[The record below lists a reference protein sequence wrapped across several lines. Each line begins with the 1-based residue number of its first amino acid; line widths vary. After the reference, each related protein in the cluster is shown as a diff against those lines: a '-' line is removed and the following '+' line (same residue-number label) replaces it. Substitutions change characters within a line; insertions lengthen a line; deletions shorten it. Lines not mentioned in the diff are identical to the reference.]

1 MNDKI
6 DSEYLSNRNLLG
18 YFELVDNRS
27 NVEKLEDKTEDAEQE
42 GVASGVYKIKSPNPA
57 TRRGSMS
64 SLLGKYEADI
74 AAGGVLNKVTSIAS
88 LLSGSHVNQNSHQA
102 AGNAPPL
109 GTKST
114 INVPSDAKMASK
126 SANSSLRSNKNY
138 VGSSEAKA
146 STQLPFKS
154 LNVDMFDE
162 ALLEKLREESLSK
175 DREVQPSWRFKE
187 RMRTAGVG
195 LILALNIGTDPP
207 DVIKPNPCAK
217 LQCWMDPSS
226 TSRAKAREKI
236 GELLENQ
243 YAKWQ
248 GQQKMK
254 MKYRRALDPTPDEVR
269 TLLRKMRSATKSNE
283 RILLHYNGCGVPR
296 PTINGELWVF
306 DRGHTQY
313 IPLSVL
319 ELKSWMGKPS
329 MVVLDC
335 NAAGVLLPFFTKSE
349 SSTSL
354 SSFGHFESSG
364 NLDKLSSGESDI
376 IVLCPTSE
384 SEILPMNPDLPADLF
399 TSCLTTP
406 IKMALHWF
414 IRQNPLSCSKIDPE
428 SVDDIPGAANDRKT
442 PLGELNWV
450 FTAITDSIAW
460 NVLPTPLFQSLFRQD
475 LMVASMFRNFLLAD
489 RILRE
494 LKCTPQSV
502 PSIPSTCN
510 HPLWQAW
517 DLAVETCLTQL
528 IEEGFLSSKRQSRQ
542 QQVKKDDDEEEEEE
556 DEHQKSKILVERAK
570 TVPPI
575 VQSSLPKK
583 KSPNLKNV
591 SSPFFSEQLTSF
603 EIWLEYATN
612 RVNSGGVVLE
622 PPKKQYDSCHGIE
635 RMAYYIHPGL
645 SQDVESPEQLPV
657 VLQVLLSPTHRVR
670 ALILLRRFMYLGPS
684 AVNLALSVGICPYV
698 LKLLQSSIDEYK
710 HMLIGIWSKILLF
723 DRSCKEDL
731 LKDQGIPQIIK
742 HLHWGLN
749 DLQEKMQL
757 SDDDKSSCRRVTGFE
772 REDEPSHQRTMSLVI
787 LSIICDNYSAGQM
800 GCLKHNLIGQCLAL
814 LQAIEFDLNSEDTK
828 GRPKFPS
835 EFRVWICICLG
846 VLCKDNIV
854 VQAEACK
861 ADIHMRL
868 AERIT
873 DECSD
878 VRAAA
883 CFALGMLVYGKRSR
897 PSTNTIDTSSA
908 KSAPFMSPEHAGIP
922 LLHSP
927 TPAQANFSPYGP
939 PLTPVMSSMPLN
951 LQQQSSPLM
960 PLQPQV
966 FQPTLSQHQ
975 PDSPLKYLVPSTPI
989 SLSQSPGSPETK
1001 NKPDIDSVIFDS
1013 MLSALLDG
1021 SAIVRNEALV
1031 VLGTLVEKYLY
1042 EFVVV
1047 ANRYKRNSGNIEL
1060 QLPSE
1065 ISQDMESVLQKVWK
1079 RIHHVHQSD
1088 PHPVVSNSASIILRY
1103 VNERL
1108 LMIQTGNS
1116 TSGNIDRITSQASHT
1131 NLSSNAEDGNIKIA
1145 NLKQHHRT
1153 QSAINLNVDRGAPL
1167 ATITERSR
1175 TPSPKNE
1182 FSRSASP
1189 EGGLAFSSPFIFDSL
1204 YEDDDTSNIILESK
1218 FYETKLKDFEKE
1230 SRHSR
1235 IQPLDPLS
1243 SDGALKLHRLQRNK
1257 AIDTY
1262 SRTMSEKYAILTPR
1276 PQVRK
1281 GMIGDFSTYDSR
1293 ASLLGDIDDRKD
1305 SEEAIAR
1312 ETEIAAKKASLH
1324 MYEENVLR
1332 HEGAQ
1337 ITNQLCF
1344 HSYAP
1349 FIAASDGVNRVGIW
1363 NTDTATKVQSVKNGN
1378 VLGTRITS
1386 MSWINER
1393 NHSLLVTGCD
1403 DGSVRLW
1410 DNDLHSEQPRPK
1422 LLTAFSAVPDLISGK
1437 KGGGIVTEWQ
1447 QNAGRLIAG
1456 GDTKYI
1462 RCWDFETEK
1471 CSATLKTETGSCLT
1485 CLCTAWDYVHSDSL
1499 ASSSSIS
1506 PDLVVGGFDD
1516 GTVKVFDIRV
1526 HDASQAAMEMNSPT
1540 EQRKRRIKMRKPW
1553 RKEHSHWVVNV
1564 CFSQDPSKYEIISGS
1579 IYGDV
1584 RFWDIR
1590 MSTSVRTLEIQRFP
1604 TNPMTALACHPRL
1617 PLLASGSDQNFVKVF
1632 TNDGDVL
1639 EVIRHHDALN
1649 GMKIGRVSTLAFHP
1663 NRPLLA
1669 AGTTDDIISIYGTK
1683 KYRKMSS
1690 RNR

>member
-1 MNDKI
+1 MYCSSHKGRCISKNVQDPSTMLVNNNI
-6 DSEYLSNRNLLG
+6 DSEYLSNRNIGG
-18 YFELVDNRS
+18 YFSLAENRS
-27 NVEKLEDKTEDAEQE
+27 NAEKLEAKTEDTDQE
-42 GVASGVYKIKSPNPA
+42 GVASSVSKPKSANSA
-57 TRRGSMS
+57 ARRGSMS

-88 LLSGSHVNQNSHQA
+88 LLSGSHTNHTSQHETTGSA
-102 AGNAPPL
+102 ATSGI
-109 GTKST
+109 KSS
-114 INVPSDAKMASK
+114 IHVPSDIKMTSK
-126 SANSSLRSNKNY
+126 TAHSSLRSNTNY
-138 VGSSEAKA
+138 VGSSDAK
-146 STQLPFKS
+146 STTQLLPFKS
-154 LNVDMFDE
+154 LNVDMFDD
-162 ALLEKLREESLSK
+162 ALLEKLRLESLSK
-175 DREVQPSWRFKE
+175 DRKIEPSWRFKE
-187 RMRTAGVG
+187 RMRTVGVG

-207 DVIKPNPCAK
+207 DVIKPNPSAK

-236 GELLENQ
+236 GELLEHQ

-269 TLLRKMRSATKSNE
+269 TLLRKMRAATKSNE

-296 PTINGELWVF
+296 PTVNGELWVF

-319 ELKSWMGKPS
+319 ELRSWMGKPS

-335 NAAGVLLPFFTKSE
+335 NSAGVLLPFFTKSE
-349 SSTSL
+349 SSGSQ
-354 SSFGHFESSG
+354 SSFGQFESSG
-364 NLDKLSSGESDI
+364 NLDKLTSGESDI

-384 SEILPMNPDLPADLF
+384 SEILPMDPDLPADLF

-406 IKMALHWF
+406 IKMALRWF

-428 SVDDIPGAANDRKT
+428 SMDDIPGAVNDRKT

-494 LKCTPQSV
+494 LKCTPQSI

-510 HPLWQAW
+510 HSLWQAW
-517 DLAVETCLTQL
+517 DLVVETCLTQL
-528 IEEGFLSSKRQSRQ
+528 IEEGFLSSKRESRRRK
-542 QQVKKDDDEEEEEE
+542 VKKDDDEEEEEE
-556 DEHQKSKILVERAK
+556 EEENQSAK
-570 TVPPI
+570 PTSSV
-575 VQSSLPKK
+575 VQSALPKQ

-612 RVNSGGVVLE
+612 RVNAGGVVLE
-622 PPKKQYDSCHGIE
+622 PPKKNYDGSHGME

-645 SQDVESPEQLPV
+645 SQDIESPEQLPV

-723 DRSCKEDL
+723 DQSCKEDL

-749 DLQEKMQL
+749 DLQEKMHS
-757 SDDDKSSCRRVTGFE
+757 SDNDNSSCRRITGFE
-772 REDEPSHQRTMSLVI
+772 REDEPCHQRTMALVI
-787 LSIICDNYSAGQM
+787 LSVICDDYSAGQM
-800 GCLKHNLIGQCLAL
+800 GCFKNNLVGQCSAL
-814 LQAIEFDLNSEDTK
+814 LQAIEFDLNSEDVR
-828 GRPKFPS
+828 GRQKFTS
-835 EFRVWICICLG
+835 EFRVWLCICLG
-846 VLCKDNIV
+846 MLCKENVAI
-854 VQAEACK
+854 QTEAYK

-868 AERIT
+868 FERT
-873 DECSD
+873 LDECSD

-883 CFALGMLVYGKRSR
+883 CFALGMLVYGKRNHPFSKTNGTT
-897 PSTNTIDTSSA
+897 STNSTS
-908 KSAPFMSPEHAGIP
+908 FMSPEHVGMP

-927 TPAQANFSPYGP
+927 TPVQSNFSLYGT
-939 PLTPVMSSMPLN
+939 PLTPVMTTMPLN
-951 LQQQSSPLM
+951 LQQQSSPHM
-960 PLQPQV
+960 PLQPQ
-966 FQPTLSQHQ
+966 FQPTLSQHP
-975 PDSPLKYLVPSTPI
+975 PDSPLKYLVPSTPG
-989 SLSQSPGSPETK
+989 SLAHSPGSPENK
-1001 NKPDIDSVIFDS
+1001 NKPDLDSIIFES
-1013 MLSALLDG
+1013 VLSASLDG
-1021 SAIVRNEALV
+1021 SAIVRNEALIV
-1031 VLGTLVEKYLY
+1031 FGALVNKYLY

-1047 ANRYKRNSGNIEL
+1047 ANRYKRNPENIEL

-1065 ISQDMESVLQKVWK
+1065 VSQDMESILRKVWK

-1088 PHPVVSNSASIILRY
+1088 PHPMVSKTASIILRH

-1108 LMIQTGNS
+1108 LIIQSSRLTNDN
-1116 TSGNIDRITSQASHT
+1116 TEKITSQVSHT
-1131 NLSSNAEDGNIKIA
+1131 NLSSNTECGDLKSEV
-1145 NLKQHHRT
+1145 LKQYHRT
-1153 QSAINLNVDRGAPL
+1153 QSEINLNIERGGPL

-1182 FSRSASP
+1182 FSRSVPP
-1189 EGGLAFSSPFIFDSL
+1189 ESGSLFSNPFIFNSL
-1204 YEDDDTSNIILESK
+1204 YDDNESSDVILKSNFFKSK
-1218 FYETKLKDFEKE
+1218 LMEFEKE

-1235 IQPLDPLS
+1235 VQPLDPLS
-1243 SDGALKLHRLQRNK
+1243 PDGALKLHRLQRNK

-1262 SRTMSEKYAILTPR
+1262 SRTMSEKYAILTPK
-1276 PQVRK
+1276 PQMK
-1281 GMIGDFSTYDSR
+1281 KSIIGDFSTYDSR
-1293 ASLLGDIDDRKD
+1293 ASLLSDMDDRKD
-1305 SEEAIAR
+1305 SDEAIAR
-1312 ETEIAAKKASLH
+1312 EAEIATKKSSLH
-1324 MYEENVLR
+1324 LYEKNVLR

-1337 ITNQLCF
+1337 ITNKLCF

-1349 FIAASDGVNRVGIW
+1349 LIAASDGVNRIGIW

-1378 VLGTRITS
+1378 LTGTRITS

-1393 NHSLLVTGCD
+1393 NHSLLITGCD

-1410 DNDLHSEQPRPK
+1410 DNDLDSEQPQPK
-1422 LLTAFSAVPDLISGK
+1422 LLTAFSAVPDLMSGK

-1447 QNAGRLIAG
+1447 QNVGRLIAG

-1471 CSATLKTETGSCLT
+1471 CSATLKTDTGSCLT

-1499 ASSSSIS
+1499 SSSAGLS
-1506 PDLVVGGFDD
+1506 PDLIVGGFDD
-1516 GTVKVFDIRV
+1516 GTVKVFDLRV
-1526 HDASQAAMEMNSPT
+1526 HNDNQAAIEMNSTT
-1540 EQRKRRIKMRKPW
+1540 EERKRRVKIRKPW

-1564 CFSQDPSKYEIISGS
+1564 CFSQDPSKYE
-1579 IYGDV
+1579 V
-1584 RFWDIR
+1584 
-1590 MSTSVRTLEIQRFP
+1590 
-1604 TNPMTALACHPRL
+1604 CHRIL
-1617 PLLASGSDQNFVKVF
+1617 
-1632 TNDGDVL
+1632 
-1639 EVIRHHDALN
+1639 
-1649 GMKIGRVSTLAFHP
+1649 
-1663 NRPLLA
+1663 
-1669 AGTTDDIISIYGTK
+1669 
-1683 KYRKMSS
+1683 
-1690 RNR
+1690 

>member
-1 MNDKI
+1 MMLHSNI
-6 DSEYLSNRNLLG
+6 DSEYLSNRSIIEYFLLA
-18 YFELVDNRS
+18 DNRS
-27 NVEKLEDKTEDAEQE
+27 NEEASEEKTQDSEQD
-42 GVASGVYKIKSPNPA
+42 GVAASLSKVKSA
-57 TRRGSMS
+57 SSAARRGSMS

-88 LLSGSHVNQNSHQA
+88 LLSGSHLNHISHPTTGSDPSGA
-102 AGNAPPL
+102 
-109 GTKST
+109 KSS
-114 INVPSDAKMASK
+114 ISVPSDIKTPSK
-126 SANSSLRSNKNY
+126 TAHSSLRSNKNY
-138 VGSSEAKA
+138 VGSSEAKT
-146 STQLPFKS
+146 SMQLPFKS
-154 LNVDMFDE
+154 LNVDMFDDV
-162 ALLEKLREESLSK
+162 LLEKLRLESLSK
-175 DREVQPSWRFKE
+175 DRAVQPSWRFKE

-207 DVIKPNPCAK
+207 DVVKPNPCAK

-319 ELKSWMGKPS
+319 ELRSWMGKPS

-335 NAAGVLLPFFTKSE
+335 SGAGILLPFFTKPE
-349 SSTSL
+349 SSASL
-354 SSFGHFESSG
+354 SSFGQFESSA
-364 NLDKLSSGESDI
+364 NLDNYGSGDSDI

-406 IKMALHWF
+406 IKMALRWF

-494 LKCTPQSV
+494 LKCTPRSI

-528 IEEGFLSSKRQSRQ
+528 IEEGFLNSMRRSRQ
-542 QQVKKDDDEEEEEE
+542 QQVNKDDDEEDEDEEENK
-556 DEHQKSKILVERAK
+556 KSKILADRTK
-570 TVPPI
+570 TLPSV
-575 VQSSLPKK
+575 VNSSLPKT

-612 RVNSGGVVLE
+612 RVNAGGVVLE
-622 PPKKQYDSCHGIE
+622 PPKKQYDGSHGIE

-645 SQDVESPEQLPV
+645 SQDIESPEQLPV

-731 LKDQGIPQIIK
+731 LKDQGIPQIMK
-742 HLHWGLN
+742 HLHWGLQ
-749 DLQEKMQL
+749 DLQEKMQ
-757 SDDDKSSCRRVTGFE
+757 SSGDDNTSCRRITGFE

-787 LSIICDNYSAGQM
+787 LSIICDNYTAGQM
-800 GCLKHNLIGQCLAL
+800 GCLKNNLVGQCLAL
-814 LQAIEFDLNSEDTK
+814 LQAIEFDPNSEDAK
-828 GRPKFPS
+828 RRPKFPS
-835 EFRVWICICLG
+835 EFRVWLCICLG
-846 VLCKDNIV
+846 MLCKENV
-854 VQAEACK
+854 VIQTEAFK

-868 AERIT
+868 VERT
-873 DECSD
+873 SDECSH

-883 CFALGMLVYGKRSR
+883 CFALGKLVYGKRSR
-897 PSTNTIDTSSA
+897 PSFQTNDTCSA
-908 KSAPFMSPEHAGIP
+908 KSAPFMSPEHVGMP

-927 TPAQANFSPYGP
+927 AQAQSNFSSYGT
-939 PLTPVMSSMPLN
+939 PLTPVMGPMPLN
-951 LQQQSSPLM
+951 LQQQSSPHM

-966 FQPTLSQHQ
+966 FQPALSQQ
-975 PDSPLKYLVPSTPI
+975 PPDSPLTYLVPNTPT
-989 SLSQSPGSPETK
+989 SLAHSPGSSEVQ
-1001 NKPDIDSVIFDS
+1001 NKPDLDDVIFES
-1013 MLSALLDG
+1013 MLSASLDG
-1021 SAIVRNEALV
+1021 SAIVRNEALIV
-1031 VLGTLVEKYLY
+1031 ISALVKKYLY

-1047 ANRYKRNSGNIEL
+1047 ANRYKRNIGHIEL

-1065 ISQDMESVLQKVWK
+1065 VSQEMESILQKVWK

-1088 PHPVVSNSASIILRY
+1088 PHPIVSNAASIILRY

-1108 LMIQTGNS
+1108 LVIQTRNLMNAK
-1116 TSGNIDRITSQASHT
+1116 TERLTSQVSYT
-1131 NLSSNAEDGNIKIA
+1131 NLSLNSKDIKNDGIK
-1145 NLKQHHRT
+1145 QYHRT
-1153 QSAINLNVDRGAPL
+1153 QSAINLKVDRGAPL

-1189 EGGLAFSSPFIFDSL
+1189 ESGALFSPFIFDSL
-1204 YEDDDTSNIILESK
+1204 NEDDDTSDVILESVL
-1218 FYETKLKDFEKE
+1218 YESKLIEFEKD
-1230 SRHSR
+1230 STYSR

-1243 SDGALKLHRLQRNK
+1243 PEGALKLHRLQRNK

-1262 SRTMSEKYAILTPR
+1262 SRTMSEKYSILTPR
-1276 PQVRK
+1276 SQVKK
-1281 GMIGDFSTYDSR
+1281 GIISDFSTYDSR
-1293 ASLLGDIDDRKD
+1293 ANLLGDIDDRKD
-1305 SEEAIAR
+1305 SDEAIAR
-1312 ETEIAAKKASLH
+1312 EAEISAKKASLH
-1324 MYEENVLR
+1324 LYEQSVLR

-1349 FIAASDGVNRVGIW
+1349 YIAASDGVNRVGIW
-1363 NTDTATKVQSVKNGN
+1363 NTDTATKVQSVENGN
-1378 VLGTRITS
+1378 ISGTRITS

-1410 DNDLHSEQPRPK
+1410 DNDLDSKQPRPK

-1447 QNAGRLIAG
+1447 QNVGRLIAG

-1462 RCWDFETEK
+1462 RCWDFESEK
-1471 CSATLKTETGSCLT
+1471 CSSVLKSDTGSCLT

-1499 ASSSSIS
+1499 SSSTGIS
-1506 PDLVVGGFDD
+1506 PDLIVGGFDD
-1516 GTVKVFDIRV
+1516 GTVKLFDLRA
-1526 HDASQAAMEMNSPT
+1526 HDTSKAAIEMNSPM
-1540 EQRKRRIKMRKPW
+1540 EQRKRRIKVRKPW

-1564 CFSQDPSKYEIISGS
+1564 CFSQDPSKYE
-1579 IYGDV
+1579 V
-1584 RFWDIR
+1584 C
-1590 MSTSVRTLEIQRFP
+1590 SVLCTFDFGP
-1604 TNPMTALACHPRL
+1604 
-1617 PLLASGSDQNFVKVF
+1617 
-1632 TNDGDVL
+1632 
-1639 EVIRHHDALN
+1639 
-1649 GMKIGRVSTLAFHP
+1649 
-1663 NRPLLA
+1663 
-1669 AGTTDDIISIYGTK
+1669 
-1683 KYRKMSS
+1683 
-1690 RNR
+1690 